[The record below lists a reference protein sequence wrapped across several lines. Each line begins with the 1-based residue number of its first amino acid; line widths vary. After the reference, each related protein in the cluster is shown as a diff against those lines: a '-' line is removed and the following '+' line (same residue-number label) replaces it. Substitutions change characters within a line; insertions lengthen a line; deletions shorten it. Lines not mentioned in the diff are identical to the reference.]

1 MADQIA
7 VAANKAAKQW
17 CVENG
22 TNFRIETVSLYTLY
36 ELGSFGKNGEEPEI
50 NSAKGFLQRLA
61 QQLEW
66 NRHDRRR
73 AKAYLRSLAKGS
85 GLLDAFV
92 VVPTELLLNSV
103 KNNMEDAT
111 GEELE
116 AWKGV
121 LSYVEER
128 MSKGAKFF
136 IIDGQN
142 RLNESIIPFFNSEMP
157 FASDSALVFLGDE
170 GERVNVAGKKF
181 GDLDEGIKEYL
192 REIKIPFVTATAG
205 DIEQF
210 SNALIWKNEGIAW
223 DDWQKKL
230 LEKWYTKFRRQ
241 ISSIASKDEG
251 DYFSREALSRISG
264 AKFAYDV
271 NGYDLIVAQLLVWM
285 DTHNQPKNVED
296 FASYFGGVK
305 SISSAQVNALKRYLK
320 EFNAVYDKVQVTNTE
335 LRNYVMLRYALDN
348 PKKFR
353 SKLAIPNWNVKKGP
367 NFAKVFSII
376 NKKLMKKP
384 EELGEEASYN
394 IFRMKGGLSSKSK
407 KPGSYLYYN
416 SESKPEFLV
425 NRLVILFNVLTNVHG
440 KTPYDVLDILH
451 KQNTVVAMDTA
462 KMPSLEELYLDN
474 PNDSNGNA
482 IPVSTLKSSNF
493 DRGHKVAKSK
503 GGSNIDLVIQDIREN
518 RQTQED
524 FVAPN

>member
-305 SISSAQVNALKRYLK
+305 SISSAQVNDLKR
-320 EFNAVYDKVQVTNTE
+320 
-335 LRNYVMLRYALDN
+335 
-348 PKKFR
+348 
-353 SKLAIPNWNVKKGP
+353 
-367 NFAKVFSII
+367 
-376 NKKLMKKP
+376 
-384 EELGEEASYN
+384 
-394 IFRMKGGLSSKSK
+394 
-407 KPGSYLYYN
+407 
-416 SESKPEFLV
+416 
-425 NRLVILFNVLTNVHG
+425 
-440 KTPYDVLDILH
+440 
-451 KQNTVVAMDTA
+451 
-462 KMPSLEELYLDN
+462 
-474 PNDSNGNA
+474 
-482 IPVSTLKSSNF
+482 
-493 DRGHKVAKSK
+493 
-503 GGSNIDLVIQDIREN
+503 
-518 RQTQED
+518 
-524 FVAPN
+524 